1 MECFYSNN
9 NGNLLVKKNIFTDI
23 NISVNSHVR
32 TQLKF
37 LRPFANKKKN
47 ESARKTNRNEGKM
60 NLMHLLQFT

>member
-23 NISVNSHVR
+23 NI
-32 TQLKF
+32 LK
-37 LRPFANKKKN
+37 LTCTNTIKILATICKLKKN